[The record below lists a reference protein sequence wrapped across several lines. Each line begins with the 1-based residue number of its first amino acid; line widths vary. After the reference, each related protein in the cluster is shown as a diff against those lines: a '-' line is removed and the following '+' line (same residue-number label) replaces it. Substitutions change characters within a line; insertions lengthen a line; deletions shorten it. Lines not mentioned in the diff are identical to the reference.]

1 MQKCL
6 SFRKKVLLLSLL
18 LLIQKINI
26 GMKRVLV
33 AEDNDS
39 NWMLMTYVLKRNYE
53 PVRAHN
59 GEEAVKMALTGEY
72 ALVIMDLKMPV
83 MDGLDAT
90 RQIKMAMPDL
100 PVIALTANAFDSD
113 RQAAFE
119 AGCDNFMSKPVSADS
134 CLKMIADYIG

>member
-1 MQKCL
+1 ML
-6 SFRKKVLLLSLL
+6 RNSKKSITFV
-18 LLIQKINI
+18 IINRTPIINI
-26 GMKRVLV
+26 GMKKVLV

-53 PVRAHN
+53 PVRACN

-83 MDGLDAT
+83 MDGLEAT
-90 RQIKMAMPDL
+90 RQIKASMPNL
-100 PVIALTANAFDSD
+100 PIIALTANAFDSD

-134 CLKMIADYIG
+134 CLKMIAEYIG

>member
-1 MQKCL
+1 ML
-6 SFRKKVLLLSLL
+6 GISKKSITFVITNVNL
-18 LLIQKINI
+18 KINI
-26 GMKRVLV
+26 GMKRILV

-83 MDGLDAT
+83 LDGLDAT
-90 RQIKMAMPDL
+90 RQIKMVMPDL
-100 PVIALTANAFDSD
+100 PIIALTANAFDTD

-119 AGCDNFMSKPVSADS
+119 AGCDNFMSKPVSADN
-134 CLKMIADYIG
+134 CLKMIANYIG

>member
-1 MQKCL
+1 MLGISKKCITFVITNVNL
-6 SFRKKVLLLSLL
+6 
-18 LLIQKINI
+18 KINI
-26 GMKRVLV
+26 GMKRILV

-83 MDGLDAT
+83 LDGLDAT
-90 RQIKMAMPDL
+90 RQIKMVMPDL
-100 PVIALTANAFDSD
+100 PIIALTANAFDTD

-119 AGCDNFMSKPVSADS
+119 AGCDNFMSKPVSADN
-134 CLKMIADYIG
+134 CLKMIANYIGD

>member
-1 MQKCL
+1 
-6 SFRKKVLLLSLL
+6 
-18 LLIQKINI
+18 
-26 GMKRVLV
+26 MKRVLV

-53 PVRAHN
+53 PARARD
-59 GEEAVKMALTGEY
+59 GQEAVKMALTGEY

-83 MDGLDAT
+83 MDGLEAT

-134 CLKMIADYIG
+134 CLKMIASYIGE